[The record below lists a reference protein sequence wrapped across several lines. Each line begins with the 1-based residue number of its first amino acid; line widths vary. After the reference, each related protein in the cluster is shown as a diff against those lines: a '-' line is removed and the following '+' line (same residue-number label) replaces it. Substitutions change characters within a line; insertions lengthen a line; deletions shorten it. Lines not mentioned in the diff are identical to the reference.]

1 MIARVPALLVL
12 GLLLVPAAV
21 AAPATTGAGPRV
33 VFHAPTHT
41 PKVNVRWPWSITVST
56 VARAPLAATISAA
69 IVDPIGGV
77 HPVEYDCC
85 KKKFITNVKIK
96 GRFAD
101 KVIYPLASKGYRVVF
116 RVTVKTRLGTR
127 VVNYWV
133 KAR

>member
-1 MIARVPALLVL
+1 VIALLVFA
-12 GLLLVPAAV
+12 LLLVPAAGTAGTV
-21 AAPATTGAGPRV
+21 AGPRV
-33 VFHAPTHT
+33 VFRATTHT

-56 VARAPLAATISAA
+56 QAGAPLAATISVA

-85 KKKFITNVKIK
+85 KGKFITNVKIK

-116 RVTVKTRLGTR
+116 RVTVRTALGRR
-127 VVNYWV
+127 VVNYWIR
-133 KAR
+133 AR